1 MISDPWE
8 IAETERRAAR
18 KRADHARAIRRG
30 MIHLVTI
37 KKQRDDLQPG
47 DPVLVNKIW
56 AGTSNP
62 FAPLR
67 DWFSGYAFKGVEAE
81 TNCIMVTIRF
91 GLFKGMDIRYPS
103 RDVAPDDGSGIRV
116 ERVFN
121 S

>member
-1 MISDPWE
+1 MMISDPWE

-18 KRADHARAIRRG
+18 IRADQRRAGRRVE
-30 MIHLVTI
+30 ILAV
-37 KKQRDDLQPG
+37 KQRDDLQPG
-47 DPVLVNKIW
+47 DPVLVHKIW
-56 AGTSNP
+56 AGCANP
-62 FAPLR
+62 FAPLS

-81 TNCIMVTIRF
+81 TNCIMVTSLF
-91 GLFKGMDIRYPS
+91 GLFEGMTIRYPS